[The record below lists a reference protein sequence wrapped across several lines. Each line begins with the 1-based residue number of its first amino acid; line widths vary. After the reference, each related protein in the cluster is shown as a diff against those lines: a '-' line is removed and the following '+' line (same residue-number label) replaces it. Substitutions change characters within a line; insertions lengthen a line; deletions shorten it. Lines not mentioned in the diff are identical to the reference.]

1 MGKST
6 INYKW
11 PFSITMLNSSTRG
24 NVLGPHNL
32 AIPWDTLSRS
42 SIPSLPNL
50 YPNWLPKMKRSNVK
64 SGFHLVGT
72 LWLCQNSYWK
82 WPFIYS
88 GFSHWTWWFSIVFVC
103 LRLGGRDYQLAI
115 PSLLQHRAI
124 SSAAANGL
132 GEVLPFL
139 RSASFGQLGSS
150 PDMSLRFNI
159 WKDTIFTGK

>member
-1 MGKST
+1 VDFPIEHGD
-6 INYKW
+6 
-11 PFSITMLNSSTRG
+11 F
-24 NVLGPHNL
+24 
-32 AIPWDTLSRS
+32 
-42 SIPSLPNL
+42 PS
-50 YPNWLPKMKRSNVK
+50 
-64 SGFHLVGT
+64 F
-72 LWLCQNSYWK
+72 
-82 WPFIYS
+82 
-88 GFSHWTWWFSIVFVC
+88 FVC

-132 GEVLPFL
+132 GEILPFL